1 MAHLIEMPLTAQE
14 HICVSEL
21 SNTAQEK
28 VVKSE
33 QMARDA
39 RQCDENKIVK

>member
-14 HICVSEL
+14 HKIGVSEL
-21 SNTAQEK
+21 ANTAQEE

-33 QMARDA
+33 QMAA
-39 RQCDENKIVK
+39 

>member
-1 MAHLIEMPLTAQE
+1 MHSMLEE
-14 HICVSEL
+14 GGSCKICVSEL

-39 RQCDENKIVK
+39 RQRDENKIVK